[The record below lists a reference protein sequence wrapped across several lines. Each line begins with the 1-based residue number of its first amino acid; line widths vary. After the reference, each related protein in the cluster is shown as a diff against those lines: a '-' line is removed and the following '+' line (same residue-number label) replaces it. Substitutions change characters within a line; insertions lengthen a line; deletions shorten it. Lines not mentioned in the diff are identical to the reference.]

1 MPYLPQIPVSS
12 SQNVIT
18 DTFLGLNHNI
28 KIKTGEMFN
37 TRNIST
43 RYFPLLAPRAKRG
56 SISKLDKPGGLLA
69 KEKLAYVD
77 GAKLYYDGEATPLEL
92 TEGPK
97 KLVSMGAYI
106 CVFPDKLYY
115 NTADPTDY
123 GSMEAYYSTAGTVKY
138 TMCKA
143 DGSEY
148 ERATVSDSAPASP
161 ENGALWIDT
170 TNVQH
175 VLKQWSS
182 ATEEWVSV
190 PTVYTKLS
198 FISNGEIPQLFKQY
212 DGVTIEGAAV
222 KDINGDKVIYAVGG
236 DADTPD
242 YIVVVGLID
251 QTVDQTEGSVSFARR
266 VPEMDHVIECQNRLW
281 GCYYGN
287 DGKQNLNE
295 IYCCAL
301 GDFKNWRQYMGLS
314 TDSWTASVG
323 SDGEWTGAVNY
334 LGYPLFFKENR
345 IHRVSVSSV
354 GAHSTDETPC
364 NGVQPGS
371 AGSLIVINNTLYYK
385 AKTGVCAYQGG
396 FPTEIS
402 AALGDVKYYDAVSG
416 STEDR
421 LYISMRD
428 ADKLW
433 SLFVYDT
440 RTGLWAREDE
450 LKCMSFATL
459 GDELFMLTE
468 DGRILSAYG
477 SVGET
482 ETYVEWECES
492 GIMYYQYT
500 NRKYISR
507 FNVRVKM
514 EEGAEMDVY
523 IEYDS
528 SGQWERQG
536 RVKLKG
542 TNTVMVP
549 VRPRRCDHLRIKL
562 KGKGE
567 FRLFS
572 IAKEIELGSDRQ

>member
-1 MPYLPQIPVSS
+1 MPYLPTISAPSA
-12 SQNVIT
+12 QNVIT
-18 DTFLGLNHNI
+18 DTFYGYNHNI
-28 KIKTGEMFN
+28 KIKAGEMFETHN
-37 TRNIST
+37 MST

-56 SISKLDKPGGLLA
+56 LVRVLEDAGGLLA
-69 KEKLAYVD
+69 KEKLAYVA
-77 GAKLYYDGEATPLEL
+77 GGKLYYDGSPTPLQL
-92 TEGPK
+92 TAGRK

-115 NTADPTDY
+115 NTANPADY
-123 GSMEAYYSTAGTVKY
+123 GSMEAYYSTAGTVRY

-148 ERATVSDSAPASP
+148 AQPTVSETAPTTP

-182 ATEEWVSV
+182 ATEQWVSV

-198 FISNGEIPQLFKQY
+198 FISNGEIPTLFKQY
-212 DGVTIEGAAV
+212 DGVTIEGAQLNE
-222 KDINGDKVIYAVGG
+222 INGDKVIYSVGG
-236 DADTPD
+236 DEDTPD
-242 YIVVVGLID
+242 YIVVIGLID
-251 QTVDQTEGSVSFARR
+251 QAAEQVEGSVKISRT

-281 GCYYGN
+281 GCRYGS

-295 IYCCAL
+295 LYCCAL

-345 IHRVSVSSV
+345 IHRITISAI

-364 NGVQPGS
+364 SGVQPGS
-371 AGSLIVINNTLYYK
+371 EGSLIVINNTLYYK
-385 AKTGVCAYQGG
+385 SRTGVCAYQGS
-396 FPTEIS
+396 FPAEIS
-402 AALGDVKYYDAVSG
+402 AALGDVKYYEAVSG
-416 STEDR
+416 TTDDK
-421 LYISMRD
+421 LYISMRT
-428 ADKLW
+428 ADGAW

-440 RTGLWAREDE
+440 RSGLWCREDAVHCIAFSE
-450 LKCMSFATL
+450 LGNELYCIT
-459 GDELFMLTE
+459 DESHLLAML
-468 DGRILSAYG
+468 G
-477 SVGET
+477 SVGTAEP
-482 ETYVEWECES
+482 YVQWECES

-507 FNVRVKM
+507 FNIRVRM

-528 SGQWERQG
+528 SGKWERQG
-536 RVKLKG
+536 RVRING
-542 TNTVMVP
+542 TNTINVP
-549 VRPRRCDHLRIKL
+549 VRPRRCDHLRVKL

-572 IAKEIELGSDRQ
+572 IAKVIEIGSDR

>member
-1 MPYLPQIPVSS
+1 MPYLPQLAVPST
-12 SQNVIT
+12 QNVIT
-18 DTFLGLNHNI
+18 DTFTGLNHNI
-28 KIKTGEMFN
+28 KIKAGEMYE
-37 TRNIST
+37 TQNIST
-43 RYFPLLAPRAKRG
+43 RYYPLLAPRQKRG
-56 SISKLDKPGGLLA
+56 LVKKLEAAGGLLA
-69 KEKLAYVD
+69 KDKLAYVE
-77 GAKLYYDGEATPLEL
+77 GRRLYYDGEATPLSL
-92 TEGPK
+92 TEGDK
-97 KLVSMGAYI
+97 QLVSMGAYI

-123 GSMEAYYSTAGTVKY
+123 GSMEAHYSTAGSVKY

-148 ERATVSDSAPASP
+148 DKATVSNTAPTTP
-161 ENGALWIDT
+161 DNGALWIDT

-182 ATEEWVSV
+182 ATEEWVPV
-190 PTVYTKLS
+190 PTAYTKLS
-198 FISNGEIPQLFKQY
+198 FISNGEIPKLFKQY
-212 DGVTIEGAAV
+212 DGVTIEGSSV
-222 KDINGDKVIYAVGG
+222 EGINGDKVIYAVGG

-251 QTVDQTEGSVSFARR
+251 QTVDQTEGSVSFART
-266 VPEMDHVIECQNRLW
+266 VPAMDHVIECQNRLW

-345 IHRVSVSSV
+345 IHRVTVSSV

-371 AGSLIVINNTLYYK
+371 GKSLIVINNTLYYK
-385 AKTGVCAYQGG
+385 ARTGVCAYQGS

-416 STEDR
+416 GIEDK
-421 LYISMRD
+421 LYISMRTREG
-428 ADKLW
+428 K
-433 SLFVYDT
+433 SRLFVYDT
-440 RTGLWAREDE
+440 RTGLWAGEDD
-450 LKCMSFATL
+450 LTCSAFAAL
-459 GDELFMLTE
+459 GDELYALAS
-468 DGRILSAYG
+468 DGRLLAMHG
-477 SVGET
+477 T
-482 ETYVEWECES
+482 EGTPEPYVDWECES
-492 GIMYYQYT
+492 GIMYYQYS

-507 FNVRVKM
+507 FNIRVQM

-528 SGQWERQG
+528 SGRWERQG
-536 RVKLKG
+536 QVKFKG
-542 TNTVMVP
+542 TDTVTIP
-549 VRPRRCDHLRIKL
+549 VRPRRCDHLRVKL

-572 IAKEIELGSDRQ
+572 IAKVIELGSDRK